1 MILLINRRYMGI
13 YALTFPSGAH
23 QEFSNLL
30 VSKAHNRKWKQ
41 HNPAM
46 IKLPAVEV
54 LDQSP

>member
-1 MILLINRRYMGI
+1 MGI

-30 VSKAHNRKWKQ
+30 VSKAHNRKWEQ